1 MSLCE
6 YLVRGAYLVCT
17 NGSHKRKLNLPKCHG
32 IYEGIHP
39 LVHELECVAEPV
51 CGREKCNITHFGVC
65 CPVEGS
71 PPPTEMVTYKKTPK
85 NSKDD
90 TWGRVTGFKCE
101 PVIIGTWQRPCPF
114 TRIVDNGD
122 KDPCDRTLAES
133 ILAIQ
138 EPRGLRTLT
147 MASFL
152 VCIYGGIITP
162 VTSGQRRN
170 PIYPDQFYS
179 YDDFKAIK
187 FWK

>member
-1 MSLCE
+1 MSLSE

-122 KDPCDRTLAES
+122 KDPLDRSFVIME
-133 ILAIQ
+133 Q
-138 EPRGLRTLT
+138 QGLRTLT
-147 MASFL
+147 MDSFL
-152 VCIYGGIITP
+152 VCLYGGIITP

-170 PIYPDQFYS
+170 PIYEDQFYS
-179 YDDFKAIK
+179 YDDYKAIR